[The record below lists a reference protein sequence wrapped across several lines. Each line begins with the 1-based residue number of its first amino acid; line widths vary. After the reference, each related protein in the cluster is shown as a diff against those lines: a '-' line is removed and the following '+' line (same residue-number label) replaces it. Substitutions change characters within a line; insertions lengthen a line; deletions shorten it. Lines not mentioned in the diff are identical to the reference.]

1 MVEVWKNNAWTY
13 RSRKNIL
20 SFYER
25 RELKVHRENWEVVM
39 EMTSKEREAVSE
51 SPGAKEIPVSFHI
64 LSLSPNT
71 VVLKIFV

>member
-1 MVEVWKNNAWTY
+1 
-13 RSRKNIL
+13 
-20 SFYER
+20 
-25 RELKVHRENWEVVM
+25 M